1 MSQCEYI
8 RTDGQCPNDA
18 EPSSRFCRD
27 HGRKTTKNVINSYHI
42 ANQFAGNAALRH
54 SQATQVKSL
63 YGEIAILRA
72 MLENRF
78 NAIDSQAE
86 MESAAPSI
94 RDMAVAIE
102 KLVNS
107 TTALDIKMSAVV
119 DKGTLIRIAQK
130 MIEATDQEVR
140 ALRLAAGPESED
152 GERVMQI
159 PDQEVSEM
167 LERLANSFGKTIA
180 DEDNDAK

>member
-107 TTALDIKMSAVV
+107 TTTLDIKMSKVV

-140 ALRLAAGPESED
+140 ALRLAIED
-152 GERVMQI
+152 GEQFMRI
-159 PDQEVSEM
+159 PEAEVAEM
-167 LERLANSFGKTIA
+167 LERLADRFGSAIA
-180 DEDNDAK
+180 DEENSE